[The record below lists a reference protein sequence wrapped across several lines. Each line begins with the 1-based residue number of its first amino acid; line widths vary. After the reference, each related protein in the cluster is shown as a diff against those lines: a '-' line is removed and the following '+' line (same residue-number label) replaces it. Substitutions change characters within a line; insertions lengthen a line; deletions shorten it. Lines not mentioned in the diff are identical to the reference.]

1 MIKISDLEYLK
12 SITGPKGWVDNPA
25 DMQAFVTEER
35 DKYRGKS
42 PLVLLPRSVD
52 EVSQILKFCNEKSI
66 ETVPQ
71 GGNTGL
77 VGGGIPTADNSQIIL
92 SLKRMDSVISH
103 DISAHTIT
111 VGAGMILGNLQQIA
125 AQESQLFPVS
135 LAAEGSC
142 QIGGNIATNA
152 GGVNVL
158 RYGSMRDQVLGL
170 QVVLPNGEVIDDLS
184 GLRKD
189 NTGYNLKALFMG
201 SEGTLGIITAATLKL
216 YPAHRQ
222 KELAFVA
229 VESPEKA
236 VELFSLA
243 RKMSG
248 DSLIAFEIMPHI
260 GLEFVIDHM
269 GGRNPFGAGNTGGAE
284 NTGRNAYEWYILLE
298 CATSFDEGILD
309 LPRLM
314 GLIVTEGFE
323 SGLIIDGVLP
333 KNQKETDEIWAL
345 RENLSE
351 AQKYEGGSIKHDIS
365 VPISKIPEFLEK
377 ATAAVTSE
385 VPNLR
390 PVPFGHIGD
399 GNLHFNLSQPIG
411 ADKADFLSKWEKLN
425 EITHEITLQLGGSI
439 SAEHGIGRLKV
450 EELERH
456 KSPVMLD
463 QMRNIK
469 KAIDPKGIM
478 NPNIIFKIK

>member
-1 MIKISDLEYLK
+1 MTVSPPHIETLK
-12 SITGPKGWVDNPA
+12 SFTDNKGWISTPE
-25 DMQAFVTEER
+25 DMQVFVTEQR
-35 DKYRGKS
+35 DKYRGTS
-42 PLVLLPRSVD
+42 PLILLPKTAK
-52 EVSQILKFCNEKSI
+52 EVSNILKFCNENQI
-66 ETVPQ
+66 EIVPQ

-77 VGGGIPTADNSQIIL
+77 VGGGIPTGDNSQIIL
-92 SLKRMDSVISH
+92 NLKRMNKIVSH
-103 DISAHTIT
+103 DRSNSTIT
-111 VGAGMILGNLQQIA
+111 VGAGMILANLQQIA
-125 AQESQLFPVS
+125 EKNEQLFPVS

-170 QVVLPNGEVIDDLS
+170 QMVLANGDIIDDLG

-222 KELAFVA
+222 KETAFVA
-229 VESPEKA
+229 VETPQKA

-243 RKMSG
+243 QKMSG
-248 DSLIAFEIMPHI
+248 DTLIAFEIMPRI

-269 GGRNPFGAGNTGGAE
+269 GGRDPMGDK
-284 NTGRNAYEWYILLE
+284 YDWYILIE
-298 CATSFDEGILD
+298 CASSLDETVLD

-314 GLIVTEGFE
+314 GLMVTEGFE
-323 SGLIIDGVLP
+323 KDLIIDGVLP
-333 KNQKETDEIWAL
+333 KNQKETDEIWKL

-351 AQKYEGGSIKHDIS
+351 AQKFEGGSIKHDIS

-377 ATAAVTSE
+377 ATAATCAETSG
-385 VPNLR
+385 LR

-411 ADKADFLSKWEKLN
+411 ADKAEFLNQWERLN
-425 EITHEITLQLGGSI
+425 KITHDITAELGGSI
-439 SAEHGIGRLKV
+439 SAEHGIGRMKI
-450 EELERH
+450 EELERY
-456 KSPVMLD
+456 KSPL
-463 QMRNIK
+463 QINLMRHIK
-469 KAIDPKGIM
+469 KALDPNAIM
-478 NPNIIFKIK
+478 NPNIIFRIK